1 MQGASQPAPL
11 FSTEG
16 VCQFKGCL
24 DCEVLPAHRNIRSLK
39 ITTSIDALYVPLAE
53 ITTSYFLKHLCSENQ
68 NKMAGELSASFAYKR
83 KQLVIVAV
91 ALKRLNALA
100 LFIYFFKLYLMLCV
114 RSVFVCVNK
123 DRKTHLVVLL
133 RERKA

>member
-39 ITTSIDALYVPLAE
+39 ITTSIDALDEAE

-68 NKMAGELSASFAYKR
+68 NKMAGELSASFAYKH